1 MINVDFGYNFV
12 LGCFVS
18 VIGIILYSIRF
29 LNPRVAEEKDV
40 FLSTLFF
47 IYSGI
52 IIIHGW
58 RLDPILFL
66 SQILIVTLS
75 INFFFENLG
84 LRLRLLRQKKRIQ
97 IKKRME
103 DIDSHNQANYYDD
116 SDNGDDEIIDIFE
129 IFR

>member
-1 MINVDFGYNFV
+1 
-12 LGCFVS
+12 

-103 DIDSHNQANYYDD
+103 DIDSHNQSNYYDD
-116 SDNGDDEIIDIFE
+116 GDDEIIDIFE

>member
-12 LGCFVS
+12 LGCLVS

-103 DIDSHNQANYYDD
+103 DIDSHNQSNYYDD
-116 SDNGDDEIIDIFE
+116 GDDEIIDIFE

>member
-1 MINVDFGYNFV
+1 MINIDFGYNFV

-18 VIGIILYSIRF
+18 IVGITLYSVRF
-29 LNPRVAEEKDV
+29 LNPKIAEEKDV

-75 INFFFENLG
+75 MNFFVENLS
-84 LRLRLLRQKKRIQ
+84 LRLRLLKQKKKAL
-97 IKKRME
+97 IKKKME
-103 DIDSHNQANYYDD
+103 DIEDSYIDY
-116 SDNGDDEIIDIFE
+116 EIIDGEAVDIFK

>member
-1 MINVDFGYNFV
+1 MINIDFGYNFV

-18 VIGIILYSIRF
+18 IVGIILYSIRF

-75 INFFFENLG
+75 INFFVENLG
-84 LRLRLLRQKKRIQ
+84 LRLRLLRQKKKIQ
-97 IKKRME
+97 IKKRMD
-103 DIDSHNQANYYDD
+103 DIDNYKQANYYTDE
-116 SDNGDDEIIDIFE
+116 DNSDEIVDIFE